1 MKTDNKPNPIL
12 LLLFLLM
19 IVPGSLLA
27 QIIGQ
32 QDPVIIDRVI
42 AVVGRHPVYQ
52 SDLEDQIRQLRSQ
65 GVEFAEDPKCEVLES
80 LLISK
85 LLVSQ
90 SEIDSIEVADDEV
103 RREVDNRIKSMMAY
117 YQGDEQMLE
126 TMFNKKMVEITQD
139 MFKPMKEQLIVRR
152 MQQEIYNKLEV
163 TPSEVQKFFR
173 KIPENEIPLRP
184 ESMEIREIALKPKTS
199 DAEIARIQ
207 ARLLE
212 FRERIQNGERMSTLA
227 ALYSEDPGTAP
238 RGGEVGL
245 VLRNN
250 LAPEFFAT
258 AMNLK
263 PGEVSRI
270 VKTEFGYHI
279 IQLIE
284 RRGDLINCRHILL
297 IPKPSLEE
305 QEKTSQRL
313 DSIAQIIREGKI
325 KFEQAATL
333 FSEEKNTSNN
343 GGLMVNLAQSQN
355 YNTTWFEPQELP
367 KEVLDAVRNLKVGEI
382 SSVFSSIDSKNN
394 LVYKIVSIKTRRP
407 AHRADLKQ
415 DYQYIQSLA
424 LQEKQE
430 KTLSEW
436 VSKRQKTMFIRI
448 DPDFRGCQFENDG
461 WIK

>member
-42 AVVGRHPVYQ
+42 AVVGRHPIYQ
-52 SDLEDQIRQLRSQ
+52 SDLEDHIRQLRSQ

-284 RRGDLINCRHILL
+284 RRGDLINIRHILL

-305 QEKTSQRL
+305 QE
-313 DSIAQIIREGKI
+313 
-325 KFEQAATL
+325 
-333 FSEEKNTSNN
+333 
-343 GGLMVNLAQSQN
+343 
-355 YNTTWFEPQELP
+355 
-367 KEVLDAVRNLKVGEI
+367 
-382 SSVFSSIDSKNN
+382 
-394 LVYKIVSIKTRRP
+394 
-407 AHRADLKQ
+407 
-415 DYQYIQSLA
+415 
-424 LQEKQE
+424 
-430 KTLSEW
+430 
-436 VSKRQKTMFIRI
+436 
-448 DPDFRGCQFENDG
+448 
-461 WIK
+461 